1 MKAPLFRR
9 PKSLSTPRQA
19 ERGVTMVLVA
29 LCMLT
34 IIGMAALS
42 IDVVTL
48 YLAREEAQR
57 AADAAALAGARIISL
72 SGITT
77 TADPANSPADWKSIC
92 GGTASVASVAAQ
104 AAGQQN
110 AVATSTPTVSITY
123 SAQGAPAGNA
133 DCSTLPTAF
142 AINPTVIATV
152 KNSNLPTL
160 FSRIWSRN
168 VNSVSATA
176 AAEVINPSNSGS
188 IAAGGDAIQVV
199 PRCVKPWIIPN
210 LDPGNG
216 GSFVDKNTGAI
227 VHKRIRINGAGT
239 GGIGEPITLQADCK
253 TGAADCNPANGHML
267 NNPPLAGSYVPALV
281 TVNPVA
287 FPVCADDD
295 LFQEAIG
302 GCDESTA
309 YQCGIPIGSNADLTF
324 NPGGSG
330 GDTAVAGQCLIN
342 QKANGLAQ
350 GQDALDVTAYPYKM
364 LSGSQNPILPSA
376 NTQLI
381 TASNSVV
388 SLPIYDQT
396 AGNLTTTQPTITI
409 LGYLQVFIDSVDST
423 TGNVN
428 LHVLNVAGCGN
439 DASTTVLAPGTSPL
453 PIRLITTQ

>member
-227 VHKRIRINGAGT
+227 VHKRIRINGTGT
-239 GGIGEPITLQADCK
+239 GGIGEPFTLSSACTTPGSCSNMNGK
-253 TGAADCNPANGHML
+253 TPGAGT
-267 NNPPLAGSYVPALV
+267 YVPALV
-281 TVNPVA
+281 TVIPVA
-287 FPVCADDD
+287 FPACADDD
-295 LFQEAIG
+295 PFQEAIG
-302 GCDESTA
+302 GCDEKTA
-309 YQCGIPIGSNADLTF
+309 YQCGIPNGSNADLTF

-409 LGYLQVFIDSVDST
+409 LGYLQVFIDSVDSAS
-423 TGNVN
+423 GNIN

-439 DASTTVLAPGTSPL
+439 DASTTALAPGTSPL